1 MQVGALFASIFS
13 VIGDRRKSVTQIQAE
28 ANTHALKR
36 TLGKWNLVSLGIGC
50 IIGAG
55 IFVMTG
61 TAAANHA
68 GPAIILSFVL
78 AGFACAFAGLCYA
91 ELASVLPVS
100 GSAYTY
106 SYVTMGEVFAWVMGW
121 LLLLEYGLAASTV
134 AVGWSGYIVSFLK
147 DFGVMIPPEYAAAT
161 GQSVKL
167 VGGQTVTAIFNLPA
181 FLGVTAVTLLLVVGV
196 KESATV
202 NNVIV
207 LVKVTVI
214 LLFIAIGIFYV
225 NPGNWHPFIPENK
238 GPGEFGVDGVL
249 RAASIIF
256 FAYVGFEA
264 VSTAAAEAKNPQK
277 DMPFGIIGSL
287 VICTI
292 IYMAVA
298 LVLTGIVHYS
308 DLNVPDPIAVAVDKI
323 GLGWFAFIIKVGAIM
338 GLSSV
343 MLVLLYGQTRIFY
356 TMSKD
361 GLLPVALSQ
370 VHKKFKTPWINTLIV
385 GALVSIAAG
394 TMPISQLG
402 DLVSLGTLCAFAI
415 VCLSVLWLHYTQ
427 PKLARPFSTPWKPWI
442 PLLGI
447 AFCGYLIAQMPAH
460 TFVQLRWFFLLGALI
475 YLFYGRH
482 NSVLG
487 SNLDKGVS
495 ISGSQ
500 QLWLLVGLAFAIYL
514 GWLGFHHPDLVLKEV
529 DSLMI
534 MLALI
539 VSGALVLTGVLWGQA
554 KKAKAGD
561 MGDDWYTALVG
572 LYVLALLLSVL
583 LHVVSGK
590 EMLATWLLPY
600 MTGFFAIITAMALI
614 WSITLPGWLR
624 RRLGA

>member
-1 MQVGALFASIFS
+1 MQMRRLIGNIYS
-13 VIGDRRKSVTQIQAE
+13 VIHDRRKSVAQIQNE
-28 ANTHALKR
+28 AKTHALKR

-68 GPAIILSFVL
+68 GPAIILSFVF

-106 SYVTMGEVFAWVMGW
+106 AYATLGEVFAWVMGW

-134 AVGWSGYIVSFLK
+134 AVGWSGYVVSFLK
-147 DFGVMIPPEYAAAT
+147 DFDIVLDPLYTAAT
-161 GQSVKL
+161 GKVITL
-167 VGGQTVTAIFNLPA
+167 ADGTTAEAVFNVPA
-181 FLGVTAVTLLLVVGV
+181 FLGITAVTALLVLGV

-207 LVKVTVI
+207 AIKLTVI
-214 LLFIAIGIFYV
+214 IMFIAIGVFYI
-225 NPGNWHPFIPENK
+225 NTDNLSPFIPPVDDK
-238 GPGEFGVDGVL
+238 GEYGFGGIL

-287 VICTI
+287 VICTV
-292 IYMAVA
+292 IYMLVA
-298 LVLTGIVHYS
+298 LVLTGIVHYPE
-308 DLNVPDPIAVAVDKI
+308 LNVPDPIAVAVDQI
-323 GLGWFAFIIKVGAIM
+323 GLGWFAFIIKIGAIM

-361 GLLPVALSQ
+361 GLLPTFLSH
-370 VHKKFKTPWINTLIV
+370 VHPKFQTPWINTIIV
-385 GALVSIAAG
+385 GVIVSFAAG
-394 TMPISQLG
+394 TMPINELG

-415 VCLSVLWLHYTQ
+415 VCLSVLYLHYKQ
-427 PKLARPFSTPWKPWI
+427 PNLPRPFSTPWKPMI

-447 AFCGYLIAQMPAH
+447 AFCGYLIAQMPWA
-460 TFVQLRWFFLLGALI
+460 TFVQLKWFFLAGVLI
-475 YLFYGRH
+475 YVFYGRSH
-482 NSVLG
+482 SVLG
-487 SNLDKGVS
+487 LSLDKMSLDGT
-495 ISGSQ
+495 Q
-500 QLWLLVGLAFAIYL
+500 QIWLLVSVIASLYL
-514 GWLGFHHPDLVLKEV
+514 GFLTYQQPDLVEPFVKSATFVIAILLAGFLALSGFLWSQAKKKVAVE
-529 DSLMI
+529 DYGDDWFNALFTAGF
-534 MLALI
+534 LALI
-539 VSGALVLTGVLWGQA
+539 LAFGLQGL
-554 KKAKAGD
+554 KAGETNAHLI
-561 MGDDWYTALVG
+561 GAGRALFAFTASLT
-572 LYVLALLLSVL
+572 LLWSLS
-583 LHVVSGK
+583 
-590 EMLATWLLPY
+590 
-600 MTGFFAIITAMALI
+600 
-614 WSITLPGWLR
+614 LPGWIK
-624 RRLGA
+624 RRLQ